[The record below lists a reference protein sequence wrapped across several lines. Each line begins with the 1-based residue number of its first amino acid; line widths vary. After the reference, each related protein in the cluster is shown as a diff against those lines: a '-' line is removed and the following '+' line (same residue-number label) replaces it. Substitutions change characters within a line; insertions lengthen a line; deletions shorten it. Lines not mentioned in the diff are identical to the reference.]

1 MNFWKMFFAS
11 LAGSIIAI
19 FGVGLILIMLFAVAL
34 GSSIAGAM
42 DGGGE
47 TNKVV
52 KKNSVLEISLDAP
65 IVERG
70 LGDTPAFNFAALTG
84 ESGTIGLNDILSGLR
99 AAATDDKIEGV
110 YLNLSGA
117 SGGFSAIT
125 DIRDEL
131 VKFKESGKWMVAY
144 SEGYSQGGYYL
155 ASAAD
160 ELYMYPA
167 GGMELNGLNAE
178 LMFYKDMLEKVGVE
192 IQILRGPNN
201 KYKSAVEPY
210 FRNSMSDES
219 RLQYQELL
227 DDLWT
232 IMVDDISVSRGITAD
247 QINLIAD
254 SMLIRVAVNA
264 KELKLIDDLK
274 YGDEVT
280 AILKGKLSL
289 EADEDINFINL
300 ADYKGKKK
308 YDSEISEE
316 VAVVYAVGAI
326 ESGEGDDATIGSDRI
341 AEALRNARLDEN
353 TKAIVL
359 RVNSPGGSA
368 LASDVIWRE
377 TQLIKEAKIPFV
389 VSMSDLAASGGYY
402 IACGADRI
410 VASEATITGSIG
422 VFGMLPNAQNLLENK
437 IGVHTDRVGTNA
449 NGNIGLF
456 SPLNETQYEAIEES
470 ISGIYDDFTSLVAQG
485 RGMTQDAVKEV
496 AGGRVWS
503 GTDAIEAGLVDEIGT
518 LERAKEIAAEMAGL
532 DGYNVK
538 NYPKLKDPFE
548 EILKELGVDVRLESI
563 ATELGVDAATI
574 KEINSLIK
582 ERNVFS
588 VQARMPYSLKIN

>member
-19 FGVGLILIMLFAVAL
+19 FGVGLILILLFTVAL
-34 GSSIAGAM
+34 TSSISGAM
-42 DGGGE
+42 DGGSE
-47 TNKVV
+47 VSKTV
-52 KKNSVLEISLDAP
+52 KKNSVLEITLDAP

-70 LGDTPAFNFAALTG
+70 LGDNPAFNFSALTG
-84 ESGTIGLNDILSGLR
+84 ESETIGLNNILSGLR
-99 AAATDDKIEGV
+99 SAATDDKIEGV

-131 VKFKESGKWMVAY
+131 MKFKESGKWMVAY

-160 ELYMYPA
+160 EVYMYPT

-192 IQILRGPNN
+192 IQVLRGPNN
-201 KYKSAVEPY
+201 KFKSAVEPY
-210 FRNSMSDES
+210 YRNSMSDES

-232 IMVDDISVSRGITAD
+232 IMVEDISVSRGITAD

-254 SMLIRVAVNA
+254 SMLLRVADNA
-264 KELKLIDDLK
+264 KELNLIDDLK
-274 YGDEVT
+274 YGDQVT
-280 AILKGKLSL
+280 SILKGKLGV
-289 EADEDINFINL
+289 EADEKINFINL

-308 YDSEISEE
+308 YNEDFSDE

-341 AEALRNARLDEN
+341 AQALRDARLEEN

-377 TQLIKEAKIPFV
+377 TQLIKEAGIPFV

-402 IACGADRI
+402 IAAGADRI

-437 IGVHTDRVGTNA
+437 LGVHTDRVGTNA
-449 NGNIGLF
+449 NGNIGVF

-470 ISGIYDDFTSLVAQG
+470 ISDIYDDFTSLVAEG
-485 RGMTQDAVKEV
+485 RGMSQDAVKEV

-503 GTDAIEAGLVDEIGT
+503 GTDAITAGLVDEIGT
-518 LERAKEIAAEMAGL
+518 LERAKDIAAELASL
-532 DGYNVK
+532 SDYNVK
-538 NYPKLKDPFE
+538 NYPKPIDPFE
-548 EILKELGVDVRLESI
+548 ELLKEFGADVRLESI
-563 ATELGVDAATI
+563 ASELGVDASTI
-574 KEINSLIK
+574 KEINSLMK
-582 ERNVFS
+582 ERNAFS
-588 VQARMPYSLKIN
+588 VQARMPYSLRIN

>member
-1 MNFWKMFFAS
+1 MA
-11 LAGSIIAI
+11 
-19 FGVGLILIMLFAVAL
+19 
-34 GSSIAGAM
+34 
-42 DGGGE
+42 
-47 TNKVV
+47 
-52 KKNSVLEISLDAP
+52 
-65 IVERG
+65 
-70 LGDTPAFNFAALTG
+70 
-84 ESGTIGLNDILSGLR
+84 
-99 AAATDDKIEGV
+99 
-110 YLNLSGA
+110 
-117 SGGFSAIT
+117 
-125 DIRDEL
+125 
-131 VKFKESGKWMVAY
+131 
-144 SEGYSQGGYYL
+144 
-155 ASAAD
+155 
-160 ELYMYPA
+160 
-167 GGMELNGLNAE
+167 
-178 LMFYKDMLEKVGVE
+178 
-192 IQILRGPNN
+192 
-201 KYKSAVEPY
+201 
-210 FRNSMSDES
+210 
-219 RLQYQELL
+219 
-227 DDLWT
+227 
-232 IMVDDISVSRGITAD
+232 DDISVSRGITTD
-247 QINLIAD
+247 QINNIAD
-254 SMLIRVAVNA
+254 SILIRVAANA

-280 AILKGKLSL
+280 AILKGKLGL
-289 EADEDINFINL
+289 ATDEDIRFINL

-308 YDSEISEE
+308 YDSSISEE

-341 AEALRNARLDEN
+341 AEALRNARLNEN
-353 TKAIVL
+353 TKAVVL

-470 ISGIYDDFTSLVAQG
+470 ISGIYDDFTSLVAEG

-532 DGYNVK
+532 ADYKVK
-538 NYPKLKDPFE
+538 NYPKLKDPLE
-548 EILKELGVDVRLESI
+548 ELLKELGVEVRLESI
-563 ATELGVDAATI
+563 ASELGVDAAAI

-588 VQARMPYSLKIN
+588 VQARMPYSLKID

>member
-1 MNFWKMFFAS
+1 
-11 LAGSIIAI
+11 
-19 FGVGLILIMLFAVAL
+19 
-34 GSSIAGAM
+34 
-42 DGGGE
+42 
-47 TNKVV
+47 
-52 KKNSVLEISLDAP
+52 
-65 IVERG
+65 
-70 LGDTPAFNFAALTG
+70 
-84 ESGTIGLNDILSGLR
+84 
-99 AAATDDKIEGV
+99 
-110 YLNLSGA
+110 
-117 SGGFSAIT
+117 
-125 DIRDEL
+125 
-131 VKFKESGKWMVAY
+131 
-144 SEGYSQGGYYL
+144 
-155 ASAAD
+155 
-160 ELYMYPA
+160 
-167 GGMELNGLNAE
+167 MELNGLNAE

-232 IMVDDISVSRGITAD
+232 IMADDISVSRGITTD
-247 QINLIAD
+247 QINNIAD

-289 EADEDINFINL
+289 EADDDINFINL
-300 ADYKGKKK
+300 ADYKGNKQ

-377 TQLIKEAKIPFV
+377 TQLIKEAQIPFV

-410 VASEATITGSIG
+410 LASEATITGSIG

-449 NGNIGLF
+449 NGNIGIF

-532 DGYNVK
+532 ADYNVK
-538 NYPKLKDPFE
+538 NYPKLKDPLE
-548 EILKELGVDVRLESI
+548 ELLKELGVEVRLESI
-563 ATELGVDAATI
+563 AAELGVDAATI

-582 ERNVFS
+582 ERNAFS

>member
-1 MNFWKMFFAS
+1 MFFAS

-19 FGVGLILIMLFAVAL
+19 FGVGLILILLFTVAL
-34 GSSIAGAM
+34 TSSISGAM
-42 DGGGE
+42 DGGSE
-47 TNKVV
+47 VSKTV
-52 KKNSVLEISLDAP
+52 KKNSVLEITLDAP

-70 LGDTPAFNFAALTG
+70 LGDNPAFNFSALTG
-84 ESGTIGLNDILSGLR
+84 ESETIGLNNILSGLR
-99 AAATDDKIEGV
+99 SAATDDKIEGV

-131 VKFKESGKWMVAY
+131 MKFKESGKWMVAY

-160 ELYMYPA
+160 EVYMYPT

-192 IQILRGPNN
+192 IQVLRGPNN
-201 KYKSAVEPY
+201 KFKSAVEPY
-210 FRNSMSDES
+210 YRNSMSDES

-232 IMVDDISVSRGITAD
+232 IMVEDISVSRGITAD

-254 SMLIRVAVNA
+254 SMLLRVADNA
-264 KELKLIDDLK
+264 KELNLIDDLK
-274 YGDEVT
+274 YGDQVT
-280 AILKGKLSL
+280 SILKGKLGV
-289 EADEDINFINL
+289 EADEKINFINL

-308 YDSEISEE
+308 YNEDFSDE

-341 AEALRNARLDEN
+341 AQALRDARLEEN

-377 TQLIKEAKIPFV
+377 TQLIKEAGIPFV

-402 IACGADRI
+402 IAAGADRI

-437 IGVHTDRVGTNA
+437 LGVHTDRVGTNA
-449 NGNIGLF
+449 NGNIGVF

-470 ISGIYDDFTSLVAQG
+470 ISDIYDDFTSLVAEG
-485 RGMTQDAVKEV
+485 RGMSQDAVKEV

-503 GTDAIEAGLVDEIGT
+503 GTDAITAGLVDEIGT
-518 LERAKEIAAEMAGL
+518 LERAKDIAAELASL
-532 DGYNVK
+532 SDYNVK
-538 NYPKLKDPFE
+538 NYPKPIDPFE
-548 EILKELGVDVRLESI
+548 ELLKEFGADVRLESI
-563 ATELGVDAATI
+563 ASELGVDASTI
-574 KEINSLIK
+574 KEINSLMK
-582 ERNVFS
+582 ERNAFS
-588 VQARMPYSLKIN
+588 VQARMPYSLRIN